1 MHRYEYVGVP
11 AFVII
16 IMIIIMII
24 RLNNRKAKPTKS
36 SEVEMFCIS
45 KSPNQGKILHE
56 RDTTLIDHNVWGQ
69 RDVASWV
76 WLA

>member
-1 MHRYEYVGVP
+1 MWGYLP

-24 RLNNRKAKPTKS
+24 RLNNRKAKPTES

-45 KSPNQGKILHE
+45 KSPNQGKILNE
-56 RDTTLIDHNVWGQ
+56 RDTTLIDHHVWGQ